1 MADQDSNVRE
11 ALEGLDPAKRETLTR
26 LVSGSAFI
34 APIVASFAM
43 QGMAIRPAEALPA
56 SSGSNTTSGGSN
68 ITGGNQGGFNNSNGP
83 VTSDMRLKRDIA
95 RVGTHP
101 MGFGIYRFKYLWS
114 DTAYVGVLAQEV
126 LKKLPHAVKTGPG
139 DYLAV
144 DYDAIGMKMTR
155 SEVRPS

>member
-11 ALEGLDPAKRETLTR
+11 ALEGLDQSKRETLTR

-43 QGMAIRPAEALPA
+43 QGVAIRPAEAA
-56 SSGSNTTSGGSN
+56 TSSVSN
-68 ITGGNQGGFNNSNGP
+68 IT
-83 VTSDMRLKRDIA
+83 SDVRLKKDVV
-95 RVGTHP
+95 RVGTHA

-126 LKKLPHAVKTGPG
+126 LRKAPHAVKAGPG

-144 DYDAIGMKMTR
+144 DYDALGMQMTR
-155 SEVRPS
+155 SEIRPS

>member
-1 MADQDSNVRE
+1 MADQDSNIHE
-11 ALEGLDPAKRETLTR
+11 ALEGLDQSKRETLTR

-43 QGMAIRPAEALPA
+43 QGVAIRPAEAA
-56 SSGSNTTSGGSN
+56 TSSVSN
-68 ITGGNQGGFNNSNGP
+68 I
-83 VTSDMRLKRDIA
+83 SDVRLKKDVV
-95 RVGTHP
+95 RVGTHA

-126 LKKLPHAVKTGPG
+126 LKKVPHAVKTGPG
-139 DYLAV
+139 DFLAV
-144 DYDAIGMKMTR
+144 DYDALGMQMTR

>member
-1 MADQDSNVRE
+1 MAEQDPNVRE

-56 SSGSNTTSGGSN
+56 SSGSN
-68 ITGGNQGGFNNSNGP
+68 
-83 VTSDMRLKRDIA
+83 VTVSDMRLKKDVV

-126 LKKLPHAVKTGPG
+126 LKKLPQAVKAGPG
-139 DYLAV
+139 DFLAV
-144 DYDAIGMKMTR
+144 DYDAIDMQMTR
-155 SEVRPS
+155 SDVRLS